1 MGLSIRILLG
11 YFLIVGCAGAFILKT
26 VVDQLQP
33 VVRETI
39 EEVMVDTVHLLA
51 ELAAQ
56 DFTDGQFNNQQFG
69 PAIQAYVK
77 RDVKVKIWHFEKVK
91 LDFDI
96 YLTDR
101 KGKVIFD
108 SSGKWLGQDFSNW
121 RNVNLSL
128 QGRYGARSTREI
140 YGDDRS
146 SVYHVSAPIQIKSD
160 RSGNSTIVGTVT
172 IAKPV
177 NSVEPII
184 DKARSMVLF
193 QGSLLILAALVTG
206 LLITWRLQLGIKKLL
221 VFAEQATQGET
232 TSTPKIRTTELK
244 WLANAMATMRDEL
257 RGKRYM
263 EHYTQGLAHEL
274 KSPLSALAASNE
286 LLSDAQMSNE
296 DRQRFIQLNSEQI
309 SKMRYSIDQMLA
321 AARIEHLQAPEQMS
335 SVDARQLLAECLSE
349 AKALADAK
357 QIELKSDTIASAT
370 SDANNASR
378 IDAQINLQTE
388 LIIYVDRAL
397 LKLAIANLVSNAID
411 FSSIK
416 SVVLASIKQDAK
428 NIVFTIQDCGPGI
441 PEFAMSKIY
450 DRFFSLPRPD
460 GRKGSGL
467 GLSLAA
473 QVAKLH
479 AGKLQVSNLAMPG
492 QTTGCSASLSI
503 PENFTQTSRN

>member
-1 MGLSIRILLG
+1 MGLSVRILLG
-11 YFLIVGCAGAFILKT
+11 YFLIVGFAGAFILKT

-39 EEVMVDTVHLLA
+39 EEVMVDTVHLMA

-56 DFTDGQFNNQQFG
+56 DFVNGQFTNEHFG
-69 PAIQAYVK
+69 PAVDAYVK
-77 RDVKVKIWHFEKVK
+77 REVKVKIWHFEKVK

-96 YLTDR
+96 YLTDE
-101 KGKVIFD
+101 KGKVVFD

-128 QGRYGARSTREI
+128 RGRYGARSTREI
-140 YGDDRS
+140 AGDDTS

-160 RSGNSTIVGTVT
+160 RGGNSNIVGTVT

-177 NSVEPII
+177 NSVDPII

-193 QGSLLILAALVTG
+193 QGSLLILAALITG
-206 LLITWRLQLGIKKLL
+206 LLITWRLQQGIKKLL
-221 VFAEQATQGET
+221 VFAEQASQGEI

-286 LLSDAQMSNE
+286 LLSDSKMTDS

-335 SVDARQLLAECLSE
+335 AVNAQELLVECLAE

-357 QIELKSDTIASAT
+357 NIELHLDDSALKH
-370 SDANNASR
+370 N
-378 IDAQINLQTE
+378 E
-388 LIIYVDRAL
+388 LMIHADRAL
-397 LKLAIANLVSNAID
+397 LKLALANLLSNAID
-411 FSSIK
+411 FSTTK
-416 SVVLASIKQDAK
+416 SPIYVSLKHELPNVVFS
-428 NIVFTIQDCGPGI
+428 IQDQGPGI
-441 PEFAMSKIY
+441 PEFALSKIY

-479 AGKLQVSNLAMPG
+479 GGKVQVTNSPMVGLK
-492 QTTGCSASLSI
+492 TGCLARLSI
-503 PENFTQTSRN
+503 PHKN

>member
-1 MGLSIRILLG
+1 MGLSVRILLG
-11 YFLIVGCAGAFILKT
+11 YFLIVGFAGAFILKT

-39 EEVMVDTVHLLA
+39 EEVMVDTVHLMA

-56 DFTDGQFNNQQFG
+56 DFVDGQFTNEHFG
-69 PAIQAYVK
+69 PAVDAYVK
-77 RDVKVKIWHFEKVK
+77 REVKVKIWHFEKVK

-96 YLTDR
+96 YLTDQ
-101 KGKVIFD
+101 KGKVVFD

-128 QGRYGARSTREI
+128 RGRYGARSTREVA
-140 YGDDRS
+140 GDDSS

-160 RSGNSTIVGTVT
+160 RGGNSNIVGTVT

-177 NSVEPII
+177 NSVDPII

-206 LLITWRLQLGIKKLL
+206 LLITWRLQQGIKKLL
-221 VFAEQATQGET
+221 VFAEQASQGEI

-286 LLSDAQMSNE
+286 LLSDGQMTDD

-321 AARIEHLQAPEQMS
+321 AARIEHLQAPEQMGA
-335 SVDARQLLAECLSE
+335 VNARELLVECITE

-357 QIELKSDTIASAT
+357 SIELRTDDSAFKH
-370 SDANNASR
+370 N
-378 IDAQINLQTE
+378 E
-388 LIIYVDRAL
+388 LMIHADRAL
-397 LKLAIANLVSNAID
+397 LKLALANLLSNAID
-411 FSSIK
+411 FSAAKSIIYATLIYDK
-416 SVVLASIKQDAK
+416 PNL
-428 NIVFTIQDCGPGI
+428 VFEIQDQGPGI
-441 PEFAMSKIY
+441 PEFALSKIY

-479 AGKLQVSNLAMPG
+479 GGKVQVTNSPMPG
-492 QTTGCSASLSI
+492 LKTGCLASLSI
-503 PENFTQTSRN
+503 PFKT

>member
-1 MGLSIRILLG
+1 MGLSVRILLG

-39 EEVMVDTVHLLA
+39 EEVMVDTVHLMA

-56 DFTDGQFNNQQFG
+56 DFVDGQFTNQQFG
-69 PAIQAYVK
+69 PAVDAYVK
-77 RDVKVKIWHFEKVK
+77 REVKVKIWHFEKVK

-96 YLTDR
+96 YLTD
-101 KGKVIFD
+101 KNGKVVFD

-128 QGRYGARSTREI
+128 RGRYGARSTREVA
-140 YGDDRS
+140 GDDSS
-146 SVYHVSAPIQIKSD
+146 SVYHVSAPIQIKND
-160 RSGNSTIVGTVT
+160 RGGYSNIVGTVT

-177 NSVEPII
+177 NSVDPII

-206 LLITWRLQLGIKKLL
+206 LLITWRLQQGIKKLL
-221 VFAEQATQGET
+221 VFAEQASRGEI

-286 LLSDAQMSNE
+286 LLSDGQMTPE
-296 DRQRFIQLNSEQI
+296 DRRRFIELNSEQI

-335 SVDARQLLAECLSE
+335 AVNAHELLSECIAE
-349 AKALADAK
+349 AKAMAEAN
-357 QIELKSDTIASAT
+357 QIELLIESST
-370 SDANNASR
+370 ANQS
-378 IDAQINLQTE
+378 E
-388 LIIYVDRAL
+388 LIIYADRAL
-397 LKLAIANLVSNAID
+397 LKLALANLLSNAIN
-411 FSSIK
+411 FSPTKSPIYAAIK
-416 SVVLASIKQDAK
+416 RQAA
-428 NIVFTIQDCGPGI
+428 NGVFTIQDQGPGI
-441 PEFAMSKIY
+441 PEFALSKVY

-479 AGKLQVSNLAMPG
+479 GGTLQINNSPTQGLK
-492 QTTGCSASLSI
+492 TGCLASLSI
-503 PENFTQTSRN
+503 PIKNR

>member
-56 DFTDGQFNNQQFG
+56 DFADGLFTNQQFG
-69 PAIQAYVK
+69 PAVDAYVK
-77 RDVKVKIWHFEKVK
+77 REVKVKIWHFEKVK

-96 YLTDR
+96 YLTDQ
-101 KGKVIFD
+101 KGKVVFD

-128 QGRYGARSTREI
+128 RGRYGARSTREVA
-140 YGDDRS
+140 GDDSS
-146 SVYHVSAPIQIKSD
+146 SVYHVSAPIQIKTD
-160 RSGNSTIVGTVT
+160 RGGNSNIVGTVT

-177 NSVEPII
+177 NSVDPII
-184 DKARSMVLF
+184 EKARSMVLF

-221 VFAEQATQGET
+221 VFAEQATQGEIT
-232 TSTPKIRTTELK
+232 ATPKIRTTELK

-286 LLSDAQMSNE
+286 LLSDAQMSAD

-309 SKMRYSIDQMLA
+309 GKMRYSIDQMLA
-321 AARIEHLQAPEQMS
+321 AARIEHLQAPEQMGA
-335 SVDARQLLAECLSE
+335 VNARELLFECLAE
-349 AKALADAK
+349 AKALAQAK
-357 QIELKSDTIASAT
+357 QIQLQPDQLAT
-370 SDANNASR
+370 D
-378 IDAQINLQTE
+378 QGG
-388 LIIYVDRAL
+388 LIIYADRAL
-397 LKLAIANLVSNAID
+397 LKLALANLLSNAID
-411 FSSIK
+411 FSPVK
-416 SVVLASIKQDAK
+416 SAIYANLKHHDSNV
-428 NIVFTIQDCGPGI
+428 VFTIQDQGPGI
-441 PEFAMSKIY
+441 PEFALSKIY

-479 AGKLQVSNLAMPG
+479 GGKVQVANAPLLGMK
-492 QTTGCSASLSI
+492 TGCAASLSI
-503 PENFTQTSRN
+503 PDKR